1 MNIPELLAL
10 NARKFP
16 DQDALIT
23 PECRLDWASLHE
35 QSLQLAAYLSTAYGI
50 NPKDRVALFM
60 PNGYAWVLGYFAV
73 LNLGAVVVPVNAR
86 LAPAELDYILQDC
99 GASLVLGCAEQY
111 QTLAPL
117 LTDSCPGLN
126 LDNPTDL
133 LPNWTSRHALEP
145 IKASTPCTLLYTSGT
160 TGKPKGV
167 LFNHTNLLTVANAT
181 AVEMDV
187 RPDSRLLHMMPL
199 THSAPLHVFLLGG
212 TYVGAA
218 HIVLPE
224 FTPTLLLDTVERER
238 TTHFFGAPIAYLLTA
253 QQPDIAQ
260 RDLSS
265 MTCWVYGGGPLS
277 GEQVDLIRQR
287 MGTEQLYCVYGLTEA
302 GPSGSLMKPAEHK
315 TKAGSIGSRGAL
327 HTELRL
333 IDDAGQPIAGEGT
346 GQIQIRTAAT
356 MLGYWNKPEATADCL
371 HTDGWLDSGDVAR
384 RDAEGYYWVLA
395 RKKELIISG
404 GVNIYPREIESA
416 LEQHPAI
423 AEVAVIGV
431 PHTEWGETVKACVVL
446 REPVENCDQ
455 TLRAYLKP
463 LLADYKIPRLFSEH
477 SALPRNANGKVMKH
491 QL

>member
-1 MNIPELLAL
+1 MNIPDLLAL

-23 PECRLDWASLHE
+23 PECRLDWVSLHE
-35 QSLQLAAYLSTAYGI
+35 QSLLLAAHLRTAYSI
-50 NPKDRVALFM
+50 RPQDRVALFM

-73 LNLGAVVVPVNAR
+73 LNLGAVVVPINAR
-86 LAPAELDYILQDC
+86 LAPTELDYILRDC

-111 QTLAPL
+111 LTLAPL
-117 LTDSCPGLN
+117 LSESRPGLN
-126 LDNPTDL
+126 LDDLTKL
-133 LPNWTSRHALEP
+133 LPHWTRKHTLEAIEP
-145 IKASTPCTLLYTSGT
+145 SAPCTLLYTSGT

-167 LFNHTNLLTVANAT
+167 LFNHINLLTVANTT

-238 TTHFFGAPIAYLLTA
+238 TTHFFGAPVAYLLTA

-277 GEQVDLIRQR
+277 AEQVELIRQR
-287 MGTEQLYCVYGLTEA
+287 MGTEQLFCVYGLTEA

-315 TKAGSIGSRGAL
+315 IKAGSIGCRGAL

-333 IDDAGQPIAGEGT
+333 IDDAGHPIAGEGT

-356 MLGYWNKPEATADCL
+356 MLGYWNKPEATAECL
-371 HTDGWLDSGDVAR
+371 HADGWLDSGDVAR

-431 PHTEWGETVKACVVL
+431 PQAEWGETVKACVVL
-446 REPVENCDQ
+446 REPLDDCAQ
-455 TLRAYLKP
+455 TLRTYLQP
-463 LLADYKIPRLFSEH
+463 LLADYKIPRLFSQH